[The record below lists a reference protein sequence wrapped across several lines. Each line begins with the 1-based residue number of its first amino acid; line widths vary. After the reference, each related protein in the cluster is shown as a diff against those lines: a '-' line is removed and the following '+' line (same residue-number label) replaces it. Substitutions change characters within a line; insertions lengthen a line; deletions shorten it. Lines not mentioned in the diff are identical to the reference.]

1 MKVLAHGPVRAAASV
16 FAGLLGACAASEDRV
31 GVTPGREADARGA
44 DDSAFDARP
53 ADGHVQPRDA
63 RPPVDGSPS
72 PPEAGPDA
80 RGFVDFGTA
89 ADALSSPDGGPST
102 DAGPDPDADRT
113 PSAEDLAFQARL
125 FGAEVVIPVTITL
138 PEASEAALRADPHGD
153 YVTADLTI
161 DGVELPQ
168 VGLRLKG
175 GRGSF
180 RELGQKAAFKIDVNH
195 FVPRRRFAGLS
206 KLTFNNMIQDTTQM
220 RERLGSLMFTALGL
234 PAGRVGYVEISVNG
248 TNYGLYSHIETLDE
262 RFLERAFPGDADG
275 NLYEGFDDLDLWLRD
290 VAAFDQDAGDDDEK
304 GDLRTLVRALD
315 RATPPTFEATV
326 GAVLDLDRMRRFF
339 AAEILTGHW
348 DGYAQLRNNYY
359 LYRRPSDDRFVFLPS
374 GMDQA
379 FTRTNNPYAGPARLF
394 RMCVDWLPCR
404 LPYAEAIRE
413 GAATL
418 ATTDWRPEID
428 RLAALLEEPFSRD
441 RKTPTRPEQRLL
453 DIDALRTWVVDHPIR
468 MAGALSCLD
477 PGQDGDGDLT
487 LPCAG
492 DCDDDDATV
501 YPGADDTCGDERDQ
515 DCTGFTD
522 DGQDCPMCR
531 AVPVPGRE
539 TEFLICHR
547 PVRFSVAET
556 LCLDQGA
563 TFASIHDEVE
573 QATLATAAADRR
585 RTRWW
590 IGGLDTGTPG
600 MFRWRDGTPWDFDAW
615 AEDQPDNAG
624 GYEHCVAMNAQND
637 GRWAD
642 YYSGFYQPFICRR

>member
-1 MKVLAHGPVRAAASV
+1 VKVLAHGPVRAAASV

-315 RATPPTFEATV
+315 RATPPHLRGHRWG
-326 GAVLDLDRMRRFF
+326 GA
-339 AAEILTGHW
+339 
-348 DGYAQLRNNYY
+348 
-359 LYRRPSDDRFVFLPS
+359 RPRPH
-374 GMDQA
+374 A
-379 FTRTNNPYAGPARLF
+379 PLF
-394 RMCVDWLPCR
+394 RRGDPDRPLGRLRPAPQQLLPVPTPLGR
-404 LPYAEAIRE
+404 PFRVLAERDGSGLHPDEQPVRRACPTVSHVR
-413 GAATL
+413 G
-418 ATTDWRPEID
+418 
-428 RLAALLEEPFSRD
+428 LAAVSPPLRGSHSRGRGDAGHHGLAPGDRPPRRAPRRALLPGPQD
-441 RKTPTRPEQRLL
+441 P
-453 DIDALRTWVVDHPIR
+453 HP
-468 MAGALSCLD
+468 
-477 PGQDGDGDLT
+477 P
-487 LPCAG
+487 
-492 DCDDDDATV
+492 
-501 YPGADDTCGDERDQ
+501 
-515 DCTGFTD
+515 
-522 DGQDCPMCR
+522 
-531 AVPVPGRE
+531 
-539 TEFLICHR
+539 
-547 PVRFSVAET
+547 
-556 LCLDQGA
+556 
-563 TFASIHDEVE
+563 
-573 QATLATAAADRR
+573 
-585 RTRWW
+585 
-590 IGGLDTGTPG
+590 
-600 MFRWRDGTPWDFDAW
+600 
-615 AEDQPDNAG
+615 
-624 GYEHCVAMNAQND
+624 
-637 GRWAD
+637 
-642 YYSGFYQPFICRR
+642 